1 MGDDVQYISAGHL
14 PHGGAEVLQ
23 GDAQFVGIELRAA
36 FAGIVF
42 DDELHQFA
50 AYFLFPALVP
60 FLHLRTVAI
69 HSVYAAEEHAQSALC
84 HFGVR
89 RIGTGRD
96 ACP

>member
-14 PHGGAEVLQ
+14 SHGGAEVLQ
-23 GDAQFVGIELRAA
+23 GDAQFIGIELRAA

-42 DDELHQFA
+42 NDELHQFV

-69 HSVYAAEEHAQSALC
+69 HLVHPTEEHA
-84 HFGVR
+84 
-89 RIGTGRD
+89 
-96 ACP
+96 